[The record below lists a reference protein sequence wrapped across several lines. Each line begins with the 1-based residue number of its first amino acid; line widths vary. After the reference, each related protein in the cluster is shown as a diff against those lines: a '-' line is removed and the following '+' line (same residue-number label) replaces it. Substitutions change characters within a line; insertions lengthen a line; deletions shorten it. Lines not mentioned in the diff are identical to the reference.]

1 MNFFSTNLRQRQDLK
16 NLNLVFQKQKNKKKK
31 SQMQKL
37 LDQNS
42 ISVAIVNNKA
52 YWVKDNNFYTASIDA
67 IGEIDTDNAEVV
79 DVFSL
84 SEPEMKNLLKILDSI
99 TEK

>member
-37 LDQNS
+37 LDKNS

-52 YWVKDNNFYTASIDA
+52 YWVKDNTFYTASIDA
-67 IGEIDTDNAEVV
+67 VGDIDTDNAEVV